1 MGIGARGLSLF
12 SIFHIGMPQEKKKEY
27 IRKRRKE
34 YIVNW
39 FKACLVDCNKYCN
52 LIIIFMVQ
60 LFFSL
65 VIFLLSGIIIPY
77 EQLFFKMKNNYSSL
91 SNSYSIV
98 GLIISKI
105 NIFLNKQIFPI
116 HITIIK
122 IINHKNLIHLS
133 LKFKKIL
140 I

>member
-1 MGIGARGLSLF
+1 
-12 SIFHIGMPQEKKKEY
+12 
-27 IRKRRKE
+27 
-34 YIVNW
+34 
-39 FKACLVDCNKYCN
+39 
-52 LIIIFMVQ
+52 
-60 LFFSL
+60 
-65 VIFLLSGIIIPY
+65 
-77 EQLFFKMKNNYSSL
+77 MKNNYSSL